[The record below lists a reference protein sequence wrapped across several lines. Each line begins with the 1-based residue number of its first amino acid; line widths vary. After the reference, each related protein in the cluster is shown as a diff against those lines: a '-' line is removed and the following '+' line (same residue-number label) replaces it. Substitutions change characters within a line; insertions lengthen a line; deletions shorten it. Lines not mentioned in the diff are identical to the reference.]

1 MKPIFYIILFI
12 SLVIVTQTSAFAVT
26 SDSLRCSEGLV
37 VVGDTASDLVRK
49 CGQPTYTSQRV
60 QNTLNQTNIPGQYII
75 TTTVIDEWTF
85 NFGRDRFQYRI
96 LLTNDRIWQFESLN
110 YGY

>member
-1 MKPIFYIILFI
+1 MKPFFCIILFM
-12 SLVIVTQTSAFAVT
+12 SLVIAAQTSAFALT
-26 SDSLRCSEGLV
+26 SDSMRCTEGLV
-37 VVGDTASDLVRK
+37 AVGDTASDLVRK
-49 CGQPTYTSQRV
+49 CGQPTHTSQHAET
-60 QNTLNQTNIPGQYII
+60 TLNKSGFPGQYII

-96 LLTNDRIWQFESLN
+96 LLTNDRVWKIESLD

>member
-1 MKPIFYIILFI
+1 MKPIYCIILFM
-12 SLVIVTQTSAFAVT
+12 SLVIATQTSAFAVT

-49 CGQPTYTSQRV
+49 CGQPTYTSQRA
-60 QNTLNQTNIPGQYII
+60 QNTLNQTNVPGQYII
-75 TTTVIDEWTF
+75 ITTVIDEWTF

-96 LLTNDRIWQFESLN
+96 LLSNDRILKFESLG